1 MIAIPIGKTA
11 TTFDAHLSML
21 SFYVD
26 LIRVFLVNEL
36 GDFPAGVFSGIL
48 SGEPWTRRECGVP
61 DAEQGYSRFISM

>member
-1 MIAIPIGKTA
+1 
-11 TTFDAHLSML
+11 ML